1 VSRVARVVVGLAL
14 AVPLAGSLTG
24 CIGLPTDG
32 AVVDADVAGEQMED
46 QVSSIDGRPPQ
57 PGASRV
63 EVVNGFL
70 ESMMAW
76 PISTNVA
83 KEYLTDDAAAEWSP
97 DSTIIYSSLATPRE
111 DGSTVSRRMR
121 DATLLDQSGGWRGAI
136 PADRSTLEFQLTVED
151 GEFRI
156 VDPMDALVV
165 RTTWFQQ
172 RYRQASLYYFDPTG
186 QVLVPEP
193 VFVPAGESFSTNLVN
208 ALLAGPP
215 ARLRGVVD
223 TFIPSGLS
231 VGLSVPVVDGIA
243 ALDLQGDAPQT
254 SPAVAELMLAQLAAT
269 LSQEP
274 EITALRVT
282 IGGKA
287 VDPPGGAAQYD
298 VDSAEA
304 FDPADTGTA
313 GVLYGLQRGR
323 VVSGSVDDM
332 RVVDGPLGRQRRRLS
347 SVAVAPVG
355 DRIAAVSDDGRQVL
369 IAPLRSPAGGTRV
382 ARLMSD
388 GTGITQ
394 PSWDA
399 SGRLWVLDRGPGGAR
414 MLVSDDGV
422 TVREVRVPGVSGTD
436 ARRILVS
443 RDGTRLIVLVRRSDG
458 DQLVAARVMLG
469 DRGRV
474 ARVVDSTVI
483 RTLTGQQAIDVAWT
497 EAAQVAVVSP
507 ARPGELFEVE
517 TVAAD
522 GATVGVDTLSTV
534 VTGRVIGLA
543 GEPYTE
549 TAVYAVTRDVLVD
562 IRTGERIPAPRV
574 RSLDYA
580 G

>member
-1 VSRVARVVVGLAL
+1 
-14 AVPLAGSLTG
+14 
-24 CIGLPTDG
+24 
-32 AVVDADVAGEQMED
+32 
-46 QVSSIDGRPPQ
+46 
-57 PGASRV
+57 
-63 EVVNGFL
+63 
-70 ESMMAW
+70 
-76 PISTNVA
+76 
-83 KEYLTDDAAAEWSP
+83 
-97 DSTIIYSSLATPRE
+97 
-111 DGSTVSRRMR
+111 
-121 DATLLDQSGGWRGAI
+121 
-136 PADRSTLEFQLTVED
+136 VED

-332 RVVDGPLGRQRRRLS
+332 RVVDGPLGRQPRRLS

-355 DRIAAVSDDGRQVL
+355 DRIAAVSEDGRQVL
-369 IAPLRSPAGGTRV
+369 IAPLRSPEGGTRV
-382 ARLMSD
+382 ARLTSD

-469 DRGRV
+469 NRGRV